1 MTYILLAIIL
11 LSYSGIPT
19 IYYRIKFFCK
29 SKLYNN
35 SKILCLTFDDGPHE
49 VYTDK
54 LLDLLLQYNIK
65 ATFFVA
71 AKFAQNHPKLI
82 ERMKNEGHTI
92 AFHSLEHKN
101 PLIKSPFYTEK
112 DFNCSINIMNNLNS
126 PLIYFRPPW
135 GCVNLTTIKNIK
147 KYNLNL
153 IFWNVMVG
161 DWRTTISSNKIA
173 KKLLKRTKVNHLI
186 CLHDG
191 RGRNKAPL
199 RTIRALEKTI
209 PLWIEEGYTFVKID
223 DLIKT
228 TITSN

>member
-35 SKILCLTFDDGPHE
+35 
-49 VYTDK
+49 
-54 LLDLLLQYNIK
+54 
-65 ATFFVA
+65 
-71 AKFAQNHPKLI
+71 
-82 ERMKNEGHTI
+82 
-92 AFHSLEHKN
+92 
-101 PLIKSPFYTEK
+101 
-112 DFNCSINIMNNLNS
+112 
-126 PLIYFRPPW
+126 
-135 GCVNLTTIKNIK
+135 
-147 KYNLNL
+147 
-153 IFWNVMVG
+153 
-161 DWRTTISSNKIA
+161 SNKIA